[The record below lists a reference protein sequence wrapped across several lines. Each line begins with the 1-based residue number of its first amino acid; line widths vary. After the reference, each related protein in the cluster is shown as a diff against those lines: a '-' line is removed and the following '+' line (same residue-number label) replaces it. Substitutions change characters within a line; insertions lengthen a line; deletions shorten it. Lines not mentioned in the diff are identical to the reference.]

1 MRFEGKVGIVTG
13 GGQGIGEQIARRLA
27 QEGASVIIGDINAD
41 AAARVA
47 GEIGQAAG
55 KKALHRKTDVRVKQD
70 ITALTDM
77 GVEEFGRIDI
87 LVNNAGICKS
97 TPIEN
102 ISEDEW
108 DEMLNINL
116 KGVFLC
122 SQAMMP
128 VLKKQ
133 KSGRILNMASIA
145 GKVGGLAA
153 GAHYSASK
161 AGVICL
167 TKTFAKALAPYG
179 VTVNAIAPGPVA
191 TEMLDTF
198 TDEARAGLLGQ
209 ILTGRFADIS
219 DISEAALYLLSD
231 AARHVTGETLNV
243 NGGMF
248 MD

>member
-1 MRFEGKVGIVTG
+1 MRFEGKTGIVTG

-27 QEGASVIIGDINAD
+27 QEGASVIIGDIHED

-47 GEIGQAAG
+47 GEIGRETG
-55 KKALHRKTDVRVKQD
+55 NKALHMKTDVRIKKD
-70 ITALTDM
+70 IEALVDA
-77 GVEEFGRIDI
+77 GLKEFSRIDI
-87 LVNNAGICKS
+87 LVNNAGICKA
-97 TPIEN
+97 TPIED
-102 ISEDEW
+102 ISEEEW

-122 SQAMMP
+122 SQAVMP
-128 VLKKQ
+128 VFKKQ
-133 KSGRILNMASIA
+133 KSGRIVSMASIA

-191 TEMLDTF
+191 TEMLNTF

-209 ILTGRFADIS
+209 ILTGRFADIN

-231 AARHVTGETLNV
+231 AAKHVTGETLNV